1 MQEKFIQLKAHIP
14 IRGYLC
20 PVAIRYDRL
29 YFSSGLIQKTEEFV
43 REIWKALFVLA
54 AGVCSYL
61 NLQSDETFT
70 VSLQVGPQ
78 DLRFKLPIDVVS
90 FQKDLRSGEGRWA
103 WADIAGEWRVEVLS
117 KVREAVLEVLCNEGF
132 IQ

>member
-1 MQEKFIQLKAHIP
+1 MSNRFIKLKAWIP
-14 IRGYLC
+14 VQNCHTVITCL
-20 PVAIRYDRL
+20 DRL

-54 AGVCSYL
+54 AGVCSCS
-61 NLQSDETFT
+61 NLPSEETFT
-70 VSLQVGPQ
+70 VSLQVGPPGSPF
-78 DLRFKLPIDVVS
+78 RASYRRGVLP
-90 FQKDLRSGEGRWA
+90 EGPPFRR
-103 WADIAGEWRVEVLS
+103 GPLGLGRHGRGVRVEVLS